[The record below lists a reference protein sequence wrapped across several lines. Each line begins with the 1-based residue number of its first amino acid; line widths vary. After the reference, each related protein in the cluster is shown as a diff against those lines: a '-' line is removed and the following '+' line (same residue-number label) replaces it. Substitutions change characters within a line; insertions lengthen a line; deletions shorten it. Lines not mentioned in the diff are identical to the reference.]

1 LGKTKVKGVKVLRF
15 NLVLFSFLFLS
26 LVLLDRSFSKDI
38 YANDG
43 TYLGNTNN
51 EYDSNSIN
59 NPYGKYG
66 SEYSSNSIN
75 NPYGKYGSEYS
86 STSPN
91 NKYSRPGR
99 AVDWNSNTYQKFG
112 GSGY

>member
-1 LGKTKVKGVKVLRF
+1 MKL
-15 NLVLFSFLFLS
+15 NLILVSFLFLF
-26 LVLLDRSFSKDI
+26 LVLSDRSFSKDL

-66 SEYSSNSIN
+66 SKYSPDSIN
-75 NPYGKYGSEYS
+75 NSYGQYGSKYS

-91 NKYSRPGR
+91 NKYSNSGK
-99 AVDWNSNTYQKFG
+99 AVDWNSNTSQKFG